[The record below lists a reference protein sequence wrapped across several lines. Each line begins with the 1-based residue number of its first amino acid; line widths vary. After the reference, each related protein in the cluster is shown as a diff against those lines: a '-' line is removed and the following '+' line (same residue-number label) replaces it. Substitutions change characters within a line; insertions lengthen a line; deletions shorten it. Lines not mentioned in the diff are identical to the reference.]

1 MLRAIHLKR
10 FGMFSEKTFALEPV
24 TVFSGANQSGKSTV
38 FDAIRIHGFHP
49 GKRGKENQVLY
60 GRYEGAAEAE
70 LDWNDGAPEMS
81 DATFMNLFAISG
93 GDVSIDLGGDWL
105 SAVKKT
111 LFAGGIDPRNLIALF
126 EKNSSQKGS
135 LGHMKERSRLEK
147 DRGEAEARLEEQTG
161 ERERILAGLL
171 GQATREADIKGV
183 FARLGVAKGG
193 EAELAA
199 EVGFEERIAE
209 RAGLEE
215 TLGLLGRVGEMERTQ
230 QDRRH
235 LSVDRTAEL
244 DELEQALKD
253 RETQHIRLG
262 ETLRGGAERLETAK
276 TEAERAGRE
285 LEVRQGW
292 GDAVT
297 LMENRRARFEELRF
311 TKAMV
316 RVVVAACLAAVG
328 VGALVFSG
336 MAGWGMAVLGV
347 AGMLAGGILLLPGAY
362 DRWRLRRDLRE
373 LWRARAGGAIG
384 LEEAQRVLNA
394 GTLTGMMDALARVR
408 ALLERLRAEREA
420 KLVAVT
426 EAEGALSEA
435 EREGNVVRLAFEG
448 AQKEIKEWLESL
460 QVTHRDEYRDQL
472 TAYQRDLKILAE
484 GYARLESERE
494 KGGFADNHALKADI
508 ERRLRDLDAAGVPR
522 QEVSASHLRAQRE
535 KLEGLRDEVLGLE
548 REHHAL
554 DREKHGASER
564 LAGELGRLP
573 EEIAAQGEALRDLAS
588 RIETLDADRL
598 AAGLALELF
607 REVAED
613 ETAVLAELS
622 AGVSSVFARLSGLT
636 EAREAA
642 VTLTGLEHGEI
653 RALDRH
659 GHLRPPGH
667 LSSGARHLLYL
678 ALRLEM
684 ARRERNGRFA
694 LLCLDEPF
702 AFLDPERQMETLQY
716 LREFLEEMEWQLI
729 LFTNDPAHAGRVR
742 AVFPDCR
749 AYDLDETGEE

>member
-10 FGMFSEKTFALEPV
+10 FGMFSERTFALGPV

-38 FDAIRIHGFHP
+38 FDAIRIHAFQP
-49 GKRGKENQVLY
+49 GKRGKENRDLY
-60 GRYEGAAEAE
+60 GRYGEAWEAE
-70 LDWNDGAPEMS
+70 LDWNNGAPEMS

-105 SAVKKT
+105 SAVKKS

-126 EKNSSQKGS
+126 EKTSSQKGT
-135 LGHMKERSRLEK
+135 LAHMKERSRLEK
-147 DRGEAEARLEEQTG
+147 DRGAAEERLEEQTA
-161 ERERILAGLL
+161 ERERILVGLQ
-171 GQATREADIKGV
+171 GQAAREADIKGV
-183 FARLGVAKGG
+183 SARLGVAKGG
-193 EAELAA
+193 ETELAA
-199 EVGFEERIAE
+199 EVAFEEQVAE

-230 QDRRH
+230 QDWRH

-244 DELEQALKD
+244 DELEQALRV
-253 RETQHIRLG
+253 RETQHIRIG
-262 ETLRGGAERLETAK
+262 ETLRAAAERLETTK

-292 GDAVT
+292 AEAVT

-311 TKAMV
+311 TKGMV
-316 RVVVAACLAAVG
+316 RAIVAICLAAVG
-328 VGALVFSG
+328 AGVLVLSG
-336 MAGWGMAVLGV
+336 MAGWGVAVLGV
-347 AGMLAGGILLLPGAY
+347 AGVLAGAIALLPGWY
-362 DRWRLRRDLRE
+362 DQWRLKRDLRE
-373 LWRARAGGAIG
+373 LWRGRAGGAIG
-384 LEEAQRVLNA
+384 LEEAQGVLNA
-394 GTLTGMMDALARVR
+394 GTIAGMVDALARVR
-408 ALLERLRAEREA
+408 AVLERLRAEREA

-426 EAEGALSEA
+426 EGEGALVEA
-435 EREGNVVRLAFEG
+435 EREDNVIRLAFES
-448 AQKEIKEWLESL
+448 AQKEIREWLESL
-460 QVTHRDEYRDQL
+460 QVKNRDEYRDQL

-484 GYARLESERE
+484 GYGRLENERE

-508 ERRLRDLDAAGVPR
+508 ERRLRDLDAEGVPR
-522 QEVSASHLRAQRE
+522 QDISAGHLRAQRE
-535 KLEGLRDEVLGLE
+535 KLKGLREEVSRLE

-554 DREKHGASER
+554 DREKHGVSER

-573 EEIAAQGEALRDLAS
+573 EEIAAQGEALRGLAS
-588 RIETLDADRL
+588 RIEALDADRL

-622 AGVSSVFARLSGLT
+622 AGVSSVFARLSGLDET
-636 EAREAA
+636 REAA
-642 VTLTGLEHGEI
+642 VTLTGLDHGEI

-659 GHLRPPGH
+659 GHFRSAGH

-716 LREFLEEMEWQLI
+716 LREFLEEMDWQLI

-749 AYDLDETGEE
+749 AYDLDETGSE

>member
-10 FGMFSEKTFALEPV
+10 FGMFSEKTFALGPV

-38 FDAIRIHGFHP
+38 FDAIRIHAFQP
-49 GKRGKENQVLY
+49 GKRGKENRDLY
-60 GRYEGAAEAE
+60 GRYGEAAEAE
-70 LDWNDGAPEMS
+70 LDWNDAAPEMS

-126 EKNSSQKGS
+126 EKTSSQKGS
-135 LGHMKERSRLEK
+135 LAHMKERSRLEK
-147 DRGEAEARLEEQTG
+147 DRGEAEQRLDAQTG
-161 ERERILAGLL
+161 ERERILAGLR
-171 GQATREADIKGV
+171 GQAAQEADIKGV
-183 FARLGVAKGG
+183 AARLGVAKG
-193 EAELAA
+193 EETELAA
-199 EVGFEERIAE
+199 EVASEEKVAE

-215 TLGLLGRVGEMERTQ
+215 ILGLLGRVGESERDQ

-244 DELEQALKD
+244 DELEQALRS
-253 RETQHIRLG
+253 RETQHIRIG
-262 ETLRGGAERLETAK
+262 ETLRGAAEKVETAN
-276 TEAERAGRE
+276 TEAGRTGRE
-285 LEVRQGW
+285 LEVRKGW
-292 GDAVT
+292 DEAVT

-311 TKAMV
+311 TKGLV
-316 RVVVAACLAAVG
+316 RVVVAVGLLAVG
-328 VGALVFSG
+328 VGVLVFSA
-336 MAGWGMAVLGV
+336 MAGWGVALLGV
-347 AGMLAGGILLLPGAY
+347 AGVLAGAMALLPGWY
-362 DRWRLRRDLRE
+362 DQWRLRRDLRE
-373 LWRARAGGAIG
+373 LWRGRAGGAIG
-384 LEEAQRVLNA
+384 LEEAQAVLNA
-394 GTLTGMMDALARVR
+394 GTIAAMVDALARVR
-408 ALLERLRAEREA
+408 AILERLRADREA

-426 EAEGALSEA
+426 EAEGALAET
-435 EREGNVVRLAFEG
+435 EREGNVIRLAFEA

-460 QVTHRDEYRDQL
+460 QVKNRDEYRDQL
-472 TAYQRDLKILAE
+472 TAYQRGLKILAE
-484 GYARLESERE
+484 GYGRLENERE
-494 KGGFADNHALKADI
+494 KGGFADNHTLKADM
-508 ERRLRDLDAAGVPR
+508 ERRLKDLDADGVPR
-522 QEVSASHLRAQRE
+522 RDISADRLRAQRE
-535 KLEGLRDEVLGLE
+535 KLKGSREDISRLE

-554 DREKHGASER
+554 DREKHGAAER

-573 EEIAAQGEALRDLAS
+573 EEIAAQGEALRGLAS
-588 RIETLDADRL
+588 RIEALDADRL

-642 VTLTGLEHGEI
+642 VTLTGLDHGEI

-659 GHLRPPGH
+659 GHLRAAKH

-684 ARRERNGRFA
+684 ARRERHGRFA

-716 LREFLEEMEWQLI
+716 LREFLEELDWQMI
-729 LFTNDPAHAGRVR
+729 LFTNDPAHASRVR

-749 AYDLDETGEE
+749 SYDLDETGPV